1 MNVVLE
7 VVAPVFA
14 IVALGWAAARFG
26 FIDQAGFKGL
36 NSFTFTLGA
45 PALLFLGG
53 ITAQGGGGQ
62 AALAFFCGTAVL
74 YAAALLAGRGLLG
87 LALSPAGLFALN
99 ASFGNT
105 VMMGIPLVAAG
116 FGVQAMPVM
125 LAILAL
131 HSMVLLGVA
140 TVVAEIGLHERAP
153 LPRVLWATARGVA
166 RNPIVMSVLAAL
178 VWRSIGLPAPP
189 GVLRHTLELLGAA
202 APPVALFCLGGS
214 LLGFNARAAWR
225 ETTAVL
231 VLKLLVMPLLV
242 WGACRL
248 LAVPA
253 EQAAVA
259 VMVAALPTGANA
271 FLLAQRY
278 RVAAEQS
285 GAAVLLGTLLSVVTL
300 SGLLVWL
307 R

>member
-14 IVALGWAAARFG
+14 IVALGWAAARYG
-26 FIDQAGFKGL
+26 FIDAAGFRGL
-36 NSFTFTLGA
+36 NAFTFTLGA

-53 ITAQGGGGQ
+53 ITAQAGGGQ

-153 LPRVLWATARGVA
+153 LPRVLWATVRGVG

-248 LAVPA
+248 LAVPD

-259 VMVAALPTGANA
+259 VLVAALPTGANA

-300 SGLLVWL
+300 SALLVWL

>member
-1 MNVVLE
+1 MNAVLE
-7 VVAPVFA
+7 IVAPVFV

-26 FIDQAGFKGL
+26 FIDQGGFRGL
-36 NSFTFTLGA
+36 NAFTFTLGA
-45 PALLFLGG
+45 PSLLFLGG
-53 ITAQGGGGQ
+53 ITAPGGGGP

-74 YAAALLAGRGLLG
+74 YAGALLAGRRLLRQA
-87 LALSPAGLFALN
+87 LAPAGLFALN

-105 VMMGIPLVAAG
+105 VMMGIPLVVAG

-131 HSMVLLGVA
+131 HSLVLLSVA
-140 TVVAEIGLHERAP
+140 TVVAEIGQHERAP
-153 LPRVLWATARGVA
+153 LPRVLWATVRGVV
-166 RNPIVMSVLAAL
+166 RNPIVMSVALAL
-178 VWRSIGLPAPP
+178 VWRSLGLPPPP
-189 GVLRHTLELLGAA
+189 GVMRQTLQLLGAA

-225 ETTAVL
+225 ETALVL
-231 VLKLLVMPLLV
+231 LLKLLVMPVLV
-242 WGACRL
+242 WLACVA

-253 EQAAVA
+253 EQTAVA
-259 VMVAALPTGANA
+259 VVVAALPTGANA

-278 RVAAEQS
+278 HVGAEAS
-285 GAAVLLGTLLSVVTL
+285 GAAVLLGTLLSVLTL
-300 SGLLVWL
+300 SALLVWL

>member
-1 MNVVLE
+1 MNLVLD
-7 VVAPVFA
+7 VVAPVFI

-26 FIDQAGFKGL
+26 FIDPGGFKGL
-36 NSFTFTLGA
+36 NAFTFTLGA
-45 PALLFLGG
+45 PSLLFLGG
-53 ITAQGGGGQ
+53 ITMQGGGGP

-74 YAAALLAGRGLLG
+74 YAGALLAGRGLLG
-87 LALSPAGLFALN
+87 LPLSAAGLFALN

-116 FGVQAMPVM
+116 FGAPAMPVM

-131 HSMVLLGVA
+131 HSLVLLSVA
-140 TVVAEIGLHERAP
+140 TIVAEVGQHQRAP
-153 LPRVLWATARGVA
+153 LPRVLWATVRGVA
-166 RNPIVMSVLAAL
+166 RNPIVMAVLLAL
-178 VWRSIGLPAPP
+178 LWRTAGLPAPP
-189 GVLRHTLELLGAA
+189 GVVRRTLEMLGAA

-225 ETTAVL
+225 ETTLAL
-231 VLKLLVMPLLV
+231 LLKLLVMPVLV
-242 WGACRL
+242 WLACRL

-253 EQAAVA
+253 EQVPVA
-259 VMVAALPTGANA
+259 VLVAALPTGANA

-278 RVAAEQS
+278 RVAADQS
-285 GAAVLLGTLLSVVTL
+285 GAAVLLGTLLSVLTL

-307 R
+307 G